1 MTSGSLESSNHEA
14 GFTAIVIPELNIIPA
29 TTAKKIIPFF
39 LVFTVKIYIAI
50 LYLIP
55 INMKILQEF

>member
-1 MTSGSLESSNHEA
+1 MTSGSLELSNHEA